1 MSQLH
6 RSGCAAG
13 RDKFRKPNVT
23 DDKQRIEFAK
33 WHFERTLHWITT
45 ADSKVGVTMALV
57 TAMLGGLAAA
67 FAASDAAERTA
78 WGYLAALSAAGTLVM
93 SVFCAGM
100 ATIPR
105 TQGPLQS
112 LIFFARIQE
121 YPIEEYVSNMEQLT
135 EKQLLNDLAR
145 QIHRN
150 AQIACDKHSWVRKS
164 LLWAFWGAV
173 PWAIA
178 IVMFVKT

>member
-1 MSQLH
+1 M
-6 RSGCAAG
+6 
-13 RDKFRKPNVT
+13 PNVT

-33 WHFERTLHWITT
+33 WQFERTLHWITT
-45 ADSKVGVTMALV
+45 ADAKVGVAMALV

-78 WGYLAALSAAGTLVM
+78 WGYLATLSAAGTLVM
-93 SVFCAGM
+93 AVFCAGM
-100 ATIPR
+100 AAIPR
-105 TQGPLQS
+105 TRGPLQS

-121 YPIEEYVSNMEQLT
+121 HSIEDYVNKVERLT
-135 EKQLLNDLAR
+135 EKQLLDDLAR

-150 AQIACDKHSWVRKS
+150 ARIACDKHSWVRKS
-164 LLWAFWGAV
+164 LLWSFWGAI
-173 PWAIA
+173 PWALA